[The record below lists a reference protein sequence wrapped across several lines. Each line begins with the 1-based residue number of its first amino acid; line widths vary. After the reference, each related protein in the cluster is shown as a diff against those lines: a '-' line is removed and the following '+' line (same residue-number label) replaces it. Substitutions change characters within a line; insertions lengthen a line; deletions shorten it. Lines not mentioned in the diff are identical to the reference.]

1 MLREEGVEPKTGRGS
16 KQINQD
22 LLAQILHNKPSA
34 GTAPVPLPVP
44 NPVAGP
50 ELNSNF
56 SSPTGAPPTTPP
68 PTGAPVTGYGLN
80 LGHLYG
86 GSFTNALIQKNATT
100 AIKHLKAMDK
110 NHPDIKHWMKVKK
123 ASSDKLKDMIK
134 AHGGGLG
141 DTIKKHLDGW
151 IQKGAKWYWNHLFP
165 PKEDA
170 QYSKYRGGDLDN
182 NDVTAG
188 SFTSMFNN
196 FSNGLIRGLTLGA
209 VNI

>member
-1 MLREEGVEPKTGRGS
+1 
-16 KQINQD
+16 
-22 LLAQILHNKPSA
+22 
-34 GTAPVPLPVP
+34 
-44 NPVAGP
+44 
-50 ELNSNF
+50 
-56 SSPTGAPPTTPP
+56 
-68 PTGAPVTGYGLN
+68 
-80 LGHLYG
+80 
-86 GSFTNALIQKNATT
+86 
-100 AIKHLKAMDK
+100 MDK

-170 QYSKYRGGDLDN
+170 QYNKYRGGDLDA
-182 NDVTAG
+182 DAKGG